1 MDSSPCYSL
10 KEYHFDEPIFNDI
23 EATYIIHLE
32 GNGRY
37 EHIEKQLQ
45 TYHPTKLVYVLL
57 NKGFKKCEKDKR
69 IDKSPLDLVDAFLT
83 IFKDA
88 NEKKYENIIVLEDDF
103 IFDEKILDKTHST
116 SIETFLK
123 EKQGNLFAYYL
134 GTLPI
139 LQISMNTEHNR
150 VFLSGGTH
158 ACIYPCAFIKHMVE
172 NVKQETITDWD
183 GYLNFSNYTRY
194 KYHTPLCYQLFPQTE
209 NQTNWGHENPI
220 FRYISKKGIE
230 CIKIMKLDTNIYPG
244 YDIFEFTSKFIFWF
258 IVFTLII
265 VNLVVNY
272 FTYKNFKWLKKNWH
286 YFIYLF
292 IGNNVLYPIS
302 ILCIFALVVYIQT
315 LLYV

>member
-69 IDKSPLDLVDAFLT
+69 IDKSPLDLVDAFWT

-134 GTLPI
+134 GTLPL
-139 LQISMNTEHNR
+139 LQMSFNTEHNR
-150 VFLSGGTH
+150 VILSGGTH
-158 ACIYPCAFIKHMVE
+158 ACIYPCGFIKHMVE

-183 GYLNFSNYTRY
+183 MYMNFNYTRY

-209 NQTNWGHENPI
+209 NQNNWGHENPI

-230 CIKIMKLDTNIYPG
+230 CIKIMKLDTNVHPG
-244 YDIFEFTSKFIFWF
+244 YDISEFVSNFIFWF
-258 IVFTLII
+258 IVFTLILM
-265 VNLVVNY
+265 NGAMG
-272 FTYKNFKWLKKNWH
+272 
-286 YFIYLF
+286 YFIYRNTKWWKKNRYYFMYLLA
-292 IGNNVLYPIS
+292 GYPIF
-302 ILCIFALVVYIQT
+302 ILCAFVFVLSIQILFYI
-315 LLYV
+315 